1 MRVTTGVAAVLVVTA
16 GVLLTAACV
25 VDGELDGTAWRLVAS
40 SVSAADLGAASITA
54 SFDDGRIGGSGG
66 VNSYSAQCTLGSD
79 GSISVGDIEST
90 LMAGL
95 DEANAAEAAYF
106 ALLAGATTWRIDEGR
121 LVLGNDAGSPLLV
134 FIEAE

>member
-1 MRVTTGVAAVLVVTA
+1 MRVLTGVAAVLVVTA
-16 GVLLTAACV
+16 GVVSTAACV
-25 VDGELDGTAWRLVAS
+25 DGGELDGTAWRLVAS
-40 SVSAADLGAASITA
+40 SVSAADLGAAGITA

-66 VNSYSAQCTLGSD
+66 VNSFGATCTLGRA

-90 LMAGL
+90 LMAGS

-106 ALLAGATTWRIDEGR
+106 ALLAEATTWRIDEGR
-121 LVLGNDAGSPLLV
+121 LVLGDDAGSPLLV